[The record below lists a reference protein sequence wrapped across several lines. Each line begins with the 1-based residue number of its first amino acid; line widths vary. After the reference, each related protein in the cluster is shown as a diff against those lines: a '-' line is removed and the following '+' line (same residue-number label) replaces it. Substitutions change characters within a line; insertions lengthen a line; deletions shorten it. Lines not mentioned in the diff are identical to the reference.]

1 MRVRRLPPFT
11 YLLFTYLSTHK
22 IHTWIFVERVVS
34 LRLALAL
41 DWAFTLLAHELEM
54 LPVLAFGP

>member
-1 MRVRRLPPFT
+1 MSQGNGAAKRAERRVAGGILQSFT
-11 YLLFTYLSTHK
+11 EILYLSTHK

-41 DWAFTLLAHELEM
+41 D
-54 LPVLAFGP
+54 